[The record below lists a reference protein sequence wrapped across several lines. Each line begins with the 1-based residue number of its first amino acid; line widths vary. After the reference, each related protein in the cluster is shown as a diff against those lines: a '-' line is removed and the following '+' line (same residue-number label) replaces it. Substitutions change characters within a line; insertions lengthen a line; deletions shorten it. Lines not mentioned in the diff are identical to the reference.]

1 MKNIFCINDNGRLLN
16 EIFDTVEEAKKE
28 YESYIED
35 DQYLMS
41 IHEMTEL
48 EFYGRISIG
57 NIFSSSD
64 ANKVDTAIQ
73 VSEQPELSYLQIAMA
88 SDNWI
93 GRLYADHFKFALIEG
108 GYRTE
113 DDFEFEFVE
122 LISFKEFLNKLRKRI
137 SQEEKNIAESWE
149 EHLIFNYES

>member
-28 YESYIED
+28 YESYVED

-73 VSEQPELSYLQIAMA
+73 VSEQPELSCLQIAMA

-113 DDFEFEFVE
+113 DDFEFVE